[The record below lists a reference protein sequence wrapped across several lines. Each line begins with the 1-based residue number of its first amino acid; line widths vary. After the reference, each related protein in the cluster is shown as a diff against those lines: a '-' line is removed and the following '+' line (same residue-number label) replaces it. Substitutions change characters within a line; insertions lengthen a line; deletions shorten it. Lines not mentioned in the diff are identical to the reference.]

1 MKKVMGWRELIVF
14 PDLTKM
20 TIKAKID
27 SGARTTALHAY
38 DIEVVK
44 ERKKTWVYF
53 DVHPLQKCQKTT
65 VRVRAPFIE
74 YRKIKS
80 STGHETLRPVIETTI
95 DIGGDRFTTEV
106 TLVNRDMM
114 GFRLLIGRQT
124 IRKKYLVDVGE
135 SFLTRKKSI
144 KKIKD

>member
-1 MKKVMGWRELIVF
+1 
-14 PDLTKM
+14 
-20 TIKAKID
+20 
-27 SGARTTALHAY
+27 
-38 DIEVVK
+38 
-44 ERKKTWVYF
+44 
-53 DVHPLQKCQKTT
+53 
-65 VRVRAPFIE
+65 VRAPFIE

-95 DIGGDRFTTEV
+95 DIGGDRFITEV